1 MLVMIGDYLS
11 KTILANIAKV
21 DGKQEAKD
29 YEFVRV
35 VIMQLA
41 KRRFDPLNKGGAEKA
56 TFLKPRKP

>member
-1 MLVMIGDYLS
+1 MFVTIGDYLS
-11 KTILANIAKV
+11 KSILANIAKL

-35 VIMQLA
+35 VMTQLA
-41 KRRFDPLNKGGAEKA
+41 KRRFDPLNKGGAQKT